1 MKTSMWLKL
10 KILLG
15 YVILLLLLVLT
26 IHIFRK
32 EQTRRNSL
40 RQDEHELACIRHL
53 AGETYAGLLGLA
65 TYGETASV
73 WDESDLG
80 LYHTKKDSVCNMLQ
94 TLKRYVKSP
103 EQQSRID
110 SLCLLLERKEL
121 LLDTVMDTFG
131 RLRKTGEIVNSKIP
145 AIVSHIQQ
153 ADVLP
158 AEKKKEEET
167 PKKGFWSFIR
177 PGRKKSAYLQ
187 QKEQLE
193 RQRQS
198 IGKHQGTTS
207 VTSMLHSLDRE
218 VTDMQKAERERLLEQ
233 MDLLYSNNT
242 DLNHRLHRIVR
253 DFEADAG
260 IRLDERYRQF
270 ISTRDRSFHTVSL
283 LAVLISL
290 LTVLLYLIIH
300 RDLNRIN
307 QYQRQL
313 EASNRE
319 NTELLQSRKRMM
331 LTIAHDLR
339 APLATIKGC
348 AELLPGE
355 EKKSRKDEYAENI
368 LHSSDYMIGLVNT
381 LIGFYLL
388 DTGRN
393 KPILSIFRL
402 ETLFSET
409 ARNYGSLAKKKKLRL
424 TTAFSGLDVVV
435 SGDRSQLQQI
445 LNNLL
450 SNAIKFTRQGE
461 IRLQAEYRNKELHF
475 SIQDTGTGMTEEETT
490 RIFTAFERLDNARN
504 VPGFGL
510 GLAIA
515 SRLVS
520 GMQGSLT
527 VKSKPGE
534 GSTFT
539 AFLPLL
545 EADES
550 TQMDE
555 TRIATDYHLDGIN
568 VLVIDD
574 DRMQLNI
581 TKEMFNRNGVR
592 CDCCQTS
599 RELVTRLRSQRY
611 DLLLTDIQ
619 MPETDGYGILELL
632 RASNMENAKTI
643 PVIAVTARVDD
654 DNEYL
659 SGGFSG
665 CIHKPFSMEELINTV
680 AQVIGEKDRKEY
692 APDFSLILSGEDNR
706 EEMLALFIE
715 ESRKDLAALT
725 AALDRQDKEAAASI
739 LHKNL
744 PLWET
749 VRLDFPLSHLRELV
763 TEPATE
769 WTNRQS
775 MEMRDIIRAVE
786 KLIVYAEKYGRK
798 AYENNPDY

>member
-15 YVILLLLLVLT
+15 YVILLLLLILT

-40 RQDEHELACIRHL
+40 RQDEHELACIRRL
-53 AGETYAGLLGLA
+53 AGETYASLLELS
-65 TYGETASV
+65 TYGETVSI
-73 WDESDLG
+73 WEESDLG
-80 LYHTKKDSVCNMLQ
+80 LYRAKKGSVCNTLQ
-94 TLKRYVKSP
+94 ELKRYVNSP
-103 EQQSRID
+103 GQQSRID

-131 RLRKTGEIVNSKIP
+131 RLRKTGEIVNRKIP
-145 AIVSHIQQ
+145 AIVSRIRQ

-158 AEKKKEEET
+158 AEEKKEEET

-198 IGKHQGTTS
+198 GGKRQGTAS
-207 VTSMLHSLDRE
+207 VASMLHSLDRE
-218 VTDMQKAERERLLEQ
+218 VTDMQETERERLLEQ
-233 MDLLYSNNT
+233 MDLLYGNNT
-242 DLNHRLHRIVR
+242 DLNHRLRRIVR

-260 IRLDERYRQF
+260 VRLDERYRQF

-283 LAVLISL
+283 LAVLVSS

-300 RDLNRIN
+300 RDLNRISR
-307 QYQRQL
+307 YQRQL

-435 SGDRSQLQQI
+435 SGDRSRIQQI

-461 IRLQAEYRNKELHF
+461 INLQAEYRNKELHF
-475 SIQDTGTGMTEEETT
+475 SVQDTGTGMTEEEKS
-490 RIFTAFERLDNARN
+490 RIFAAFERLDNARDI
-504 VPGFGL
+504 PGFGL

-515 SRLVS
+515 SRLAA
-520 GMQGSLT
+520 GMQGTLS

-534 GSTFT
+534 GSTFI
-539 AFLPLL
+539 AFLPLP
-545 EADES
+545 EADGSARIE
-550 TQMDE
+550 E
-555 TRIATDYHLDGIN
+555 THAAAGYHLDDIH

-574 DRMQLNI
+574 DRIQLNI
-581 TKEMFNRNGVR
+581 TREMFHRNGIR

-599 RELVTRLRSQRY
+599 RELIARLRSQRY
-611 DLLLTDIQ
+611 DLLLTDMQ

-632 RASNMENAKTI
+632 RSSNMENAKTV
-643 PVIAVTARVDD
+643 PVMAVTARADD
-654 DNEYL
+654 EGGYL

-665 CIHKPFSMEELINTV
+665 CIRKPFSMDELINAV
-680 AQVIGEKDRKEY
+680 AEVVGEKSPREHE
-692 APDFSLILSGEDNR
+692 PDFSLILAGEDNKK
-706 EEMLALFIE
+706 EMLGLFIE

-725 AALDRQDKEAAASI
+725 GALERKDKAATVSV
-739 LHKNL
+739 LHKKL

-749 VRLDFPLSHLRELV
+749 IRLDFPLSRLRELV
-763 TEPATE
+763 TDPATE
-769 WTNRQS
+769 WTDGQF
-775 MEMRDIIRAVE
+775 MEIREIIRAVE
-786 KLIVYAEKYGRK
+786 KLTAYAEKMR
-798 AYENNPDY
+798 EESL

>member
-1 MKTSMWLKL
+1 MWLKL

-15 YVILLLLLVLT
+15 YVILLLLLILT

-40 RQDEHELACIRHL
+40 RQDEHELACIRRL
-53 AGETYAGLLGLA
+53 AGETYAGLLELS
-65 TYGETASV
+65 TYGETVSI
-73 WDESDLG
+73 WEESDLG
-80 LYHTKKDSVCNMLQ
+80 LYRAKKGSVCNTLQ
-94 TLKRYVKSP
+94 ELKRYVNSP
-103 EQQSRID
+103 GQQSRID

-131 RLRKTGEIVNSKIP
+131 RLRKTGEIVNRKIP
-145 AIVSHIQQ
+145 AIVSRIQQ
-153 ADVLP
+153 AGVLP
-158 AEKKKEEET
+158 VEEKKEEET

-198 IGKHQGTTS
+198 DGKHQGTAS
-207 VTSMLHSLDRE
+207 VTSILHSLDRE
-218 VTDMQKAERERLLEQ
+218 VTDMQETERERLLEQ

-242 DLNHRLHRIVR
+242 DLNHRLRQIVR

-260 IRLDERYRQF
+260 VRLDERYRQF

-283 LAVLISL
+283 LAVLVSS

-300 RDLNRIN
+300 RDLNRISR
-307 QYQRQL
+307 YQRQL

-339 APLATIKGC
+339 APLATIKRC

-435 SGDRSQLQQI
+435 SGDRSRIQQI

-461 IRLQAEYRNKELHF
+461 INLQAEYRNKGLHF
-475 SIQDTGTGMTEEETT
+475 SVQDTGTGMTEEEKS
-490 RIFTAFERLDNARN
+490 RIFAAFERLDNARDI
-504 VPGFGL
+504 PGFGL

-515 SRLVS
+515 SRLAA
-520 GMQGSLT
+520 GMQGTLS

-534 GSTFT
+534 GSTFI
-539 AFLPLL
+539 AFLPLP
-545 EADES
+545 EADGSARIE
-550 TQMDE
+550 E
-555 TRIATDYHLDGIN
+555 THAAAGYHLDDIH

-574 DRMQLNI
+574 DRIQLNI
-581 TKEMFNRNGVR
+581 TREMFHRNGIR

-599 RELVTRLRSQRY
+599 RELITRLRLQRY
-611 DLLLTDIQ
+611 DLLLTDMQ

-632 RASNMENAKTI
+632 RSSNMENAKTI
-643 PVIAVTARVDD
+643 PIIAVTARADD
-654 DNEYL
+654 ESGYL

-665 CIHKPFSMEELINTV
+665 CIRKPFSMDELINAV
-680 AQVIGEKDRKEY
+680 AEVVEEKSPREHE
-692 APDFSLILSGEDNR
+692 PDFSLILAGEDNKK
-706 EEMLALFIE
+706 EMLGLFIE
-715 ESRKDLAALT
+715 ESRKDLAVLT
-725 AALDRQDKEAAASI
+725 DTLNQKDKAAAVSV
-739 LHKNL
+739 LHKKL

-749 VRLDFPLSHLRELV
+749 IRLDFPLSRLRELA
-763 TEPATE
+763 TDPAAE
-769 WTNRQS
+769 WTDRQF
-775 MEMRDIIRAVE
+775 MEIREIIRAVE
-786 KLIVYAEKYGRK
+786 KLTAYAEKMR
-798 AYENNPDY
+798 EESL

>member
-1 MKTSMWLKL
+1 MWLKL

-15 YVILLLLLVLT
+15 YVILLLLLVLI

-40 RQDEHELACIRHL
+40 RQDEHELACIRRL
-53 AGETYAGLLGLA
+53 AGETYAGLLELS
-65 TYGETASV
+65 TYGETVSI
-73 WDESDLG
+73 WEESDLG
-80 LYHTKKDSVCNMLQ
+80 LYRAKKGSVCNTLQ
-94 TLKRYVKSP
+94 ELKRYVNSP
-103 EQQSRID
+103 GQQSRID

-131 RLRKTGEIVNSKIP
+131 RLRKTGEIVNRKIP
-145 AIVSHIQQ
+145 AIVSRIRQ
-153 ADVLP
+153 AGVLP
-158 AEKKKEEET
+158 VEEKKEEET

-198 IGKHQGTTS
+198 DGKHQGTAS
-207 VTSMLHSLDRE
+207 VTSILHSLDRE
-218 VTDMQKAERERLLEQ
+218 VTDMQETERERLLEQ

-242 DLNHRLHRIVR
+242 DLNHRLRQIVR

-260 IRLDERYRQF
+260 VRLDERYRQF

-283 LAVLISL
+283 LAVLVSS

-307 QYQRQL
+307 RYQRQL

-381 LIGFYLL
+381 LIEFYLL

-402 ETLFSET
+402 EPLFSET
-409 ARNYGSLAKKKKLRL
+409 VRNYGSLAKKKKLRL

-435 SGDRSQLQQI
+435 SGDRSRIQQI

-461 IRLQAEYRNKELHF
+461 INLQAEYRNKGLHF
-475 SIQDTGTGMTEEETT
+475 YVQDTGTGMTEEEKS
-490 RIFTAFERLDNARN
+490 RIFAAFERLDNARDI
-504 VPGFGL
+504 PGFGL

-515 SRLVS
+515 SRLAV
-520 GMQGSLT
+520 GMQGMLS

-534 GSTFT
+534 GSTFI
-539 AFLPLL
+539 AFLPLP

-550 TQMDE
+550 ARIEE
-555 TRIATDYHLDGIN
+555 THAAAGYHLDDIH

-574 DRMQLNI
+574 DQIQLNI
-581 TKEMFNRNGVR
+581 TREMFHRNGIR

-599 RELVTRLRSQRY
+599 RELITRLRLQRY
-611 DLLLTDIQ
+611 DLLLTDMQ

-632 RASNMENAKTI
+632 RSSNMENAKKV
-643 PVIAVTARVDD
+643 PVIAVTARADD
-654 DNEYL
+654 ESGYL

-665 CIHKPFSMEELINTV
+665 CIRKPFSMDELINAV
-680 AQVIGEKDRKEY
+680 AEVVEEKSPREHE
-692 APDFSLILSGEDNR
+692 PDFSLILAGEDNKK
-706 EEMLALFIE
+706 EMLGLFIE
-715 ESRKDLAALT
+715 ESRKDLVALT
-725 AALDRQDKEAAASI
+725 GILERKDKAAAVSV
-739 LHKNL
+739 LHKKL

-749 VRLDFPLSHLRELV
+749 IRLDFPLSRLRELA
-763 TEPATE
+763 TDPAAE
-769 WTNRQS
+769 WTDRQF
-775 MEMRDIIRAVE
+775 MEIREIIRAVE
-786 KLIVYAEKYGRK
+786 KLTAYAEKMR
-798 AYENNPDY
+798 EESL

>member
-1 MKTSMWLKL
+1 MWLKL

-40 RQDEHELACIRHL
+40 RQDEQELACIRHL
-53 AGETYAGLLGLA
+53 ARETYAGLLGLA

-73 WDESDLG
+73 WDESDFG

-121 LLDTVMDTFG
+121 LLDTVMDTFE
-131 RLRKTGEIVNSKIP
+131 RLRKTGKIVNRRIP
-145 AIVSHIQQ
+145 AIVSRIRQ

-177 PGRKKSAYLQ
+177 PERKKSAYLQ

-193 RQRQS
+193 RRRQS
-198 IGKHQGTTS
+198 GGKHQGTAS
-207 VTSMLHSLDRE
+207 VMSMLYSLDRE
-218 VTDMQKAERERLLEQ
+218 VTDVQEIERERLLEQ
-233 MDLLYSNNT
+233 MDLLYGNNT
-242 DLNHRLHRIVR
+242 DLNHRLRRIVR

-260 IRLDERYRQF
+260 VRLDKRYRQF
-270 ISTRDRSFHTVSL
+270 ISIRDRSFHTVSL
-283 LAVLISL
+283 LALLVSS

-300 RDLNRIN
+300 RDLNRISR
-307 QYQRQL
+307 YQRLL
-313 EASNRE
+313 EVSNRE
-319 NTELLQSRKRMM
+319 NTELLQSRKNMM

-348 AELLPGE
+348 AELLHGE
-355 EKKSRKDEYAENI
+355 EKKSHKDEYAENI

-381 LIGFYLL
+381 LIEFYLL

-393 KPILSIFRL
+393 KPSLSIFRL
-402 ETLFSET
+402 ETLFCET

-435 SGDRSQLQQI
+435 SGDRSRIQQI

-450 SNAIKFTRQGE
+450 SNAIKFTQQGE
-461 IRLQAEYRNKELHF
+461 INLQAEYRNKELHF
-475 SIQDTGTGMTEEETT
+475 SVQDTGTGMTEEEKG
-490 RIFTAFERLDNARN
+490 RIFAAFERLDNARDI
-504 VPGFGL
+504 PGFGL

-515 SRLVS
+515 SRLAS
-520 GMQGSLT
+520 GMQGTLS
-527 VKSKPGE
+527 VRSKPSE
-534 GSTFT
+534 GSTFIV
-539 AFLPLL
+539 FLPLL
-545 EADES
+545 EADGSAQIE
-550 TQMDE
+550 E
-555 TRIATDYHLDGIN
+555 TPAVVDCHLDDIH

-574 DRMQLNI
+574 DRIQLNI
-581 TKEMFNRNGVR
+581 IREMFHRNGIR

-599 RELVTRLRSQRY
+599 RELIARLRSHRY
-611 DLLLTDIQ
+611 DLLLTDMQ

-632 RASNMENAKTI
+632 RSSNIENAKTV
-643 PVIAVTARVDD
+643 PVMAVTARADD
-654 DNEYL
+654 EGGYL
-659 SGGFSG
+659 SGGFSS
-665 CIHKPFSMEELINTV
+665 CIRKPFSMDELISAVTEV
-680 AQVIGEKDRKEY
+680 VGEKSLREHE
-692 APDFSLILSGEDNR
+692 PDFSLILAGEDNKK
-706 EEMLALFIE
+706 EMLGLFIE

-725 AALDRQDKEAAASI
+725 SALDRKDKAAAVSV
-739 LHKNL
+739 LHKKL

-749 VRLDFPLSHLRELV
+749 IRLDFPLSRLRELV
-763 TEPATE
+763 TDPATE
-769 WTNRQS
+769 WTGGQL
-775 MEMRDIIRAVE
+775 MEIREIIRAVE
-786 KLIVYAEKYGRK
+786 KLTAYVEKMRK
-798 AYENNPDY
+798 ESL

>member
-1 MKTSMWLKL
+1 MWLKL

-15 YVILLLLLVLT
+15 YVILLLLLILT

-40 RQDEHELACIRHL
+40 RQDEHELACIRRL
-53 AGETYAGLLGLA
+53 AGETYAGLLELS
-65 TYGETASV
+65 TYGETVSI
-73 WDESDLG
+73 WEERDLG
-80 LYHTKKDSVCNMLQ
+80 LYRAKKGSVCNTLQ
-94 TLKRYVKSP
+94 ELKRYVNSP
-103 EQQSRID
+103 GQQSRID

-131 RLRKTGEIVNSKIP
+131 RLRKTGEIVNRKIP
-145 AIVSHIQQ
+145 AIVSRIQQ
-153 ADVLP
+153 AGVLP
-158 AEKKKEEET
+158 VEEKKEEET

-198 IGKHQGTTS
+198 DGKHQGTAS
-207 VTSMLHSLDRE
+207 VTSILHSLDRE
-218 VTDMQKAERERLLEQ
+218 VTDMQETERERLLEQ

-242 DLNHRLHRIVR
+242 DLNHRLRQIVR

-260 IRLDERYRQF
+260 VRLDERYRQF

-283 LAVLISL
+283 LAVLVSS

-300 RDLNRIN
+300 RDLNRISR
-307 QYQRQL
+307 YQRQL

-339 APLATIKGC
+339 APLATIKRC

-435 SGDRSQLQQI
+435 SGDRSRIQQI

-461 IRLQAEYRNKELHF
+461 INLQAEYRNKGLHF
-475 SIQDTGTGMTEEETT
+475 SVQDTGTGMTEEEKS
-490 RIFTAFERLDNARN
+490 RIFAAFERLDNARDI
-504 VPGFGL
+504 PGFGL

-515 SRLVS
+515 SRLAA
-520 GMQGSLT
+520 GMQGTLS

-534 GSTFT
+534 GSSFI
-539 AFLPLL
+539 AFLPLP
-545 EADES
+545 EADGSARIE
-550 TQMDE
+550 E
-555 TRIATDYHLDGIN
+555 THAAAGYHLDDIH

-574 DRMQLNI
+574 DRIQLNI
-581 TKEMFNRNGVR
+581 TREMFHRNGIR

-599 RELVTRLRSQRY
+599 RELITRLRLQRY
-611 DLLLTDIQ
+611 DLLLTDMQ

-632 RASNMENAKTI
+632 RSSNMENAKTI
-643 PVIAVTARVDD
+643 PIIAVTARADD
-654 DNEYL
+654 ESGYL

-665 CIHKPFSMEELINTV
+665 CIRKPFSMDELINAV
-680 AQVIGEKDRKEY
+680 AEVVEEKSPREHE
-692 APDFSLILSGEDNR
+692 PDFSLILAGEDNKK
-706 EEMLALFIE
+706 EMLGLFIE
-715 ESRKDLAALT
+715 ESRKDLAVLTDALN
-725 AALDRQDKEAAASI
+725 QKDKAAAVSV
-739 LHKNL
+739 LHKKL

-749 VRLDFPLSHLRELV
+749 IRLDFPLSRLRELA
-763 TEPATE
+763 TDPAAE
-769 WTNRQS
+769 WTDRQF
-775 MEMRDIIRAVE
+775 MEIREIIRAVE
-786 KLIVYAEKYGRK
+786 KLTAYAENMR
-798 AYENNPDY
+798 EESL

>member
-1 MKTSMWLKL
+1 MWLKL

-15 YVILLLLLVLT
+15 YVILLLLLILT

-40 RQDEHELACIRHL
+40 RQDEHELACIRRL
-53 AGETYAGLLGLA
+53 AGETYAGLLELS
-65 TYGETASV
+65 TYGETVSI
-73 WDESDLG
+73 WEESDLG
-80 LYHTKKDSVCNMLQ
+80 LYRAKKGSVCNTLQ
-94 TLKRYVKSP
+94 ELKRYVNSP
-103 EQQSRID
+103 GQQSRID

-131 RLRKTGEIVNSKIP
+131 RLRKTGEIVNRKIP
-145 AIVSHIQQ
+145 AIVSRIQQ
-153 ADVLP
+153 AGVLP
-158 AEKKKEEET
+158 VEEKKEEET

-198 IGKHQGTTS
+198 DGKHQGTAS
-207 VTSMLHSLDRE
+207 VTSILHSLDRE
-218 VTDMQKAERERLLEQ
+218 VTDMQETERERLLEQ

-242 DLNHRLHRIVR
+242 DLNHRLRQIVR

-260 IRLDERYRQF
+260 VRLDERYRQF

-283 LAVLISL
+283 LAVLVSS

-300 RDLNRIN
+300 RDLNRISR
-307 QYQRQL
+307 YQRQL

-339 APLATIKGC
+339 APLATIKRC
-348 AELLPGE
+348 AELLLGE

-435 SGDRSQLQQI
+435 SGDRSRIQQI

-461 IRLQAEYRNKELHF
+461 INLQAEYRNKGLHF
-475 SIQDTGTGMTEEETT
+475 SVQDTGTGMTEEEKS
-490 RIFTAFERLDNARN
+490 RIFAAFERLDNARDI
-504 VPGFGL
+504 PGFGL

-515 SRLVS
+515 SRLAA
-520 GMQGSLT
+520 GMQGTLS

-534 GSTFT
+534 GSTFI
-539 AFLPLL
+539 AFLPLP
-545 EADES
+545 EADGSARIE
-550 TQMDE
+550 E
-555 TRIATDYHLDGIN
+555 THAAAGYHLDDIH

-574 DRMQLNI
+574 DRIQLNI
-581 TKEMFNRNGVR
+581 TREMFHRNGIR

-599 RELVTRLRSQRY
+599 RELITRLRLQRY
-611 DLLLTDIQ
+611 DLLLTDMQ

-632 RASNMENAKTI
+632 RSSNMENAKTI
-643 PVIAVTARVDD
+643 PIIAVTARADD
-654 DNEYL
+654 ESGYL

-665 CIHKPFSMEELINTV
+665 CIRKPFSMDELINAV
-680 AQVIGEKDRKEY
+680 AEVVEEKSPREHE
-692 APDFSLILSGEDNR
+692 PDFSLILAGEDNKK
-706 EEMLALFIE
+706 EMLGLFIE
-715 ESRKDLAALT
+715 ESRKDLAVLTDALN
-725 AALDRQDKEAAASI
+725 QKDKAAAVSV
-739 LHKNL
+739 LHKKL

-749 VRLDFPLSHLRELV
+749 IRLDFPLSRLRELA
-763 TEPATE
+763 TDPAAE
-769 WTNRQS
+769 WTDRQF
-775 MEMRDIIRAVE
+775 MEIREIIRAVE
-786 KLIVYAEKYGRK
+786 KLTAYAEKMR
-798 AYENNPDY
+798 EESL

>member
-1 MKTSMWLKL
+1 MWLKL

-15 YVILLLLLVLT
+15 YVILLLLLILT

-40 RQDEHELACIRHL
+40 RQDEHELACIRRL
-53 AGETYAGLLGLA
+53 AGETYAGLLELS
-65 TYGETASV
+65 TYGETVSI
-73 WDESDLG
+73 WEESDLG
-80 LYHTKKDSVCNMLQ
+80 LYRAKKGSVCNTLQ
-94 TLKRYVKSP
+94 ELKRYVNSP
-103 EQQSRID
+103 GQQSRID

-131 RLRKTGEIVNSKIP
+131 RLRKTGEIVNRKIP
-145 AIVSHIQQ
+145 AIVSRIRQSG
-153 ADVLP
+153 VLP
-158 AEKKKEEET
+158 VEEKKEEET

-198 IGKHQGTTS
+198 DGKHQGTAS
-207 VTSMLHSLDRE
+207 VTSILHSLDRE
-218 VTDMQKAERERLLEQ
+218 VTDMQETERERLLEQ

-242 DLNHRLHRIVR
+242 DLNHRLRQIVR
-253 DFEADAG
+253 DFEADVEV
-260 IRLDERYRQF
+260 RLDERYRQF

-283 LAVLISL
+283 LAVLVSS

-300 RDLNRIN
+300 RDLNRISR
-307 QYQRQL
+307 YQRQL

-381 LIGFYLL
+381 LIEFYLL

-402 ETLFSET
+402 ESLFSET

-435 SGDRSQLQQI
+435 SGDRSRIQQI

-461 IRLQAEYRNKELHF
+461 INLQAEYRNKGLHF
-475 SIQDTGTGMTEEETT
+475 SVQDTGTGMTEEEKS
-490 RIFTAFERLDNARN
+490 RIFAAFERLDNARDI
-504 VPGFGL
+504 PGFGL

-515 SRLVS
+515 SRLAA
-520 GMQGSLT
+520 GMQGTLS

-534 GSTFT
+534 GSTFI
-539 AFLPLL
+539 AFLPLP
-545 EADES
+545 EADGSARIE
-550 TQMDE
+550 E
-555 TRIATDYHLDGIN
+555 THAAAGYHLDDIH

-574 DRMQLNI
+574 DRIQLNI
-581 TKEMFNRNGVR
+581 TREMFHRNGIR

-599 RELVTRLRSQRY
+599 RELIARLRSQRY
-611 DLLLTDIQ
+611 DLLLTDMQ

-632 RASNMENAKTI
+632 RSSNMENAKTV
-643 PVIAVTARVDD
+643 PVMAVTARADD
-654 DNEYL
+654 EGGYL

-665 CIHKPFSMEELINTV
+665 CIRKPFSMDELINAV
-680 AQVIGEKDRKEY
+680 AEVVGEKSPREHE
-692 APDFSLILSGEDNR
+692 PDFSLILAGEDNKK
-706 EEMLALFIE
+706 EMLGLFIE

-725 AALDRQDKEAAASI
+725 GALERKDKAATVSV
-739 LHKNL
+739 LHKKL

-749 VRLDFPLSHLRELV
+749 IRLDFPLSRLRELV
-763 TEPATE
+763 TDPATE
-769 WTNRQS
+769 WTDGQF
-775 MEMRDIIRAVE
+775 MEIREIIRAVE
-786 KLIVYAEKYGRK
+786 KLTAYAEKMR
-798 AYENNPDY
+798 EESL

>member
-1 MKTSMWLKL
+1 MWLKL

-15 YVILLLLLVLT
+15 YVILLLLLILT

-40 RQDEHELACIRHL
+40 RQDEHELACIRRL
-53 AGETYAGLLGLA
+53 AGETYAGLLELS
-65 TYGETASV
+65 TYGETVSI
-73 WDESDLG
+73 WEESDLG
-80 LYHTKKDSVCNMLQ
+80 LYRAKKGSVCNTLQ
-94 TLKRYVKSP
+94 ELKRYVNSP
-103 EQQSRID
+103 GQQSRID

-131 RLRKTGEIVNSKIP
+131 RLRKTGEIVNRKIP
-145 AIVSHIQQ
+145 AIVSRIQQ
-153 ADVLP
+153 AGVLP
-158 AEKKKEEET
+158 VEEKKEEET

-198 IGKHQGTTS
+198 DGKHQGTAS
-207 VTSMLHSLDRE
+207 VTSILHSLDRE
-218 VTDMQKAERERLLEQ
+218 VTDMQETERERLLEQ

-242 DLNHRLHRIVR
+242 DLNHRLRQIVR

-260 IRLDERYRQF
+260 VRLDERYRQF

-283 LAVLISL
+283 LAVLVSS

-300 RDLNRIN
+300 RDLNRISR
-307 QYQRQL
+307 YQRQL

-339 APLATIKGC
+339 APLATIKRC

-435 SGDRSQLQQI
+435 SGDRSRIQQI

-461 IRLQAEYRNKELHF
+461 INLQAEYRNKGLHF
-475 SIQDTGTGMTEEETT
+475 SVQDTGTGMTEEEKS
-490 RIFTAFERLDNARN
+490 RIFAAFERLDNARDI
-504 VPGFGL
+504 PGFGL

-515 SRLVS
+515 SRLAA
-520 GMQGSLT
+520 GMQGTLS

-534 GSTFT
+534 GSTFI
-539 AFLPLL
+539 AFLPLP
-545 EADES
+545 EADGSARIE
-550 TQMDE
+550 E
-555 TRIATDYHLDGIN
+555 THAAAGYHLDDIH

-574 DRMQLNI
+574 DRIQLNI
-581 TKEMFNRNGVR
+581 TREMFHRNGIR

-599 RELVTRLRSQRY
+599 RELITRLRLQRY
-611 DLLLTDIQ
+611 DLLLTDMQ

-632 RASNMENAKTI
+632 RSSNMENAKTI
-643 PVIAVTARVDD
+643 PIIAVTARADD
-654 DNEYL
+654 ESGYL

-665 CIHKPFSMEELINTV
+665 CIRKPFSMDELINAV
-680 AQVIGEKDRKEY
+680 AEVVEEKSPREHE
-692 APDFSLILSGEDNR
+692 PDFSLILAGEDNKK
-706 EEMLALFIE
+706 EMLGLFIE
-715 ESRKDLAALT
+715 ESRKDLAVLTDALN
-725 AALDRQDKEAAASI
+725 QKDKAAAVSV
-739 LHKNL
+739 LHKKL

-749 VRLDFPLSHLRELV
+749 IRLDFPLSRLRELA
-763 TEPATE
+763 TDPAAE
-769 WTNRQS
+769 WTDRQF
-775 MEMRDIIRAVE
+775 MEIREIIRAVE
-786 KLIVYAEKYGRK
+786 KLTAYAEKMR
-798 AYENNPDY
+798 EESL

>member
-1 MKTSMWLKL
+1 MTFVRHWLL
-10 KILLG
+10 
-15 YVILLLLLVLT
+15 
-26 IHIFRK
+26 
-32 EQTRRNSL
+32 S
-40 RQDEHELACIRHL
+40 
-53 AGETYAGLLGLA
+53 
-65 TYGETASV
+65 
-73 WDESDLG
+73 
-80 LYHTKKDSVCNMLQ
+80 KDAPNCS
-94 TLKRYVKSP
+94 
-103 EQQSRID
+103 
-110 SLCLLLERKEL
+110 
-121 LLDTVMDTFG
+121 
-131 RLRKTGEIVNSKIP
+131 
-145 AIVSHIQQ
+145 
-153 ADVLP
+153 
-158 AEKKKEEET
+158 
-167 PKKGFWSFIR
+167 
-177 PGRKKSAYLQ
+177 PGRKEEPQ
-187 QKEQLE
+187 G
-193 RQRQS
+193 RVC
-198 IGKHQGTTS
+198 GKYTPFF
-207 VTSMLHSLDRE
+207 
-218 VTDMQKAERERLLEQ
+218 
-233 MDLLYSNNT
+233 
-242 DLNHRLHRIVR
+242 RLHDRAGQYADRILP
-253 DFEADAG
+253 AG
-260 IRLDERYRQF
+260 YRQEQTHPF
-270 ISTRDRSFHTVSL
+270 DFP
-283 LAVLISL
+283 AG
-290 LTVLLYLIIH
+290 
-300 RDLNRIN
+300 DPF
-307 QYQRQL
+307 QRN
-313 EASNRE
+313 SP
-319 NTELLQSRKRMM
+319 ELRFAGQ
-331 LTIAHDLR
+331 
-339 APLATIKGC
+339 
-348 AELLPGE
+348 
-355 EKKSRKDEYAENI
+355 
-368 LHSSDYMIGLVNT
+368 
-381 LIGFYLL
+381 
-388 DTGRN
+388 
-393 KPILSIFRL
+393 
-402 ETLFSET
+402 
-409 ARNYGSLAKKKKLRL
+409 KKKLRL

-475 SIQDTGTGMTEEETT
+475 SVQDTGTGMTEEETT

-725 AALDRQDKEAAASI
+725 AALDRQDKGGRR
-739 LHKNL
+739 LH
-744 PLWET
+744 
-749 VRLDFPLSHLRELV
+749 
-763 TEPATE
+763 PA
-769 WTNRQS
+769 
-775 MEMRDIIRAVE
+775 
-786 KLIVYAEKYGRK
+786 
-798 AYENNPDY
+798 

>member
-1 MKTSMWLKL
+1 MWLKL

-15 YVILLLLLVLT
+15 YVILLLLLILT

-40 RQDEHELACIRHL
+40 RQDEHELACIRRL
-53 AGETYAGLLGLA
+53 AGETYAGLLELS
-65 TYGETASV
+65 TYGETVSI
-73 WDESDLG
+73 WEESDLG
-80 LYHTKKDSVCNMLQ
+80 LYRAKKGSVCNTLQ
-94 TLKRYVKSP
+94 ELKRYVNSP
-103 EQQSRID
+103 GQQSRID

-131 RLRKTGEIVNSKIP
+131 RLRKTGEIVNRKIP
-145 AIVSHIQQ
+145 AIVSRIQQ
-153 ADVLP
+153 AGVLP
-158 AEKKKEEET
+158 VEEKKEEET

-198 IGKHQGTTS
+198 DGKHQGTAS

-260 IRLDERYRQF
+260 VRLDERYRQF

-283 LAVLISL
+283 LAVLVSS

-300 RDLNRIN
+300 RDLNRISR
-307 QYQRQL
+307 YQRQL

-339 APLATIKGC
+339 APLATIKRC

-435 SGDRSQLQQI
+435 SGDRSRIQQI

-461 IRLQAEYRNKELHF
+461 INLQAEYRNKGLHF
-475 SIQDTGTGMTEEETT
+475 SVQDTGTGMTEEEKS
-490 RIFTAFERLDNARN
+490 RIFAAFERLDNARDI
-504 VPGFGL
+504 PGFGL

-515 SRLVS
+515 SRLAA
-520 GMQGSLT
+520 GMQGTLS

-534 GSTFT
+534 GSTFI
-539 AFLPLL
+539 AFLPLP
-545 EADES
+545 EADGSARIE
-550 TQMDE
+550 E
-555 TRIATDYHLDGIN
+555 THAAAGYHLDDIH

-574 DRMQLNI
+574 DRIQLNI
-581 TKEMFNRNGVR
+581 TREMFHRNGIR

-599 RELVTRLRSQRY
+599 RELITRLRLQRY
-611 DLLLTDIQ
+611 DLLLTDMQ

-632 RASNMENAKTI
+632 RSSNMENAKTI
-643 PVIAVTARVDD
+643 PIIAVTARADD
-654 DNEYL
+654 ESGYL

-665 CIHKPFSMEELINTV
+665 CIRKPFSMDELINAV
-680 AQVIGEKDRKEY
+680 AEVVEEKSPREHE
-692 APDFSLILSGEDNR
+692 PDFSLILAGEDNKK
-706 EEMLALFIE
+706 EMLGLFIE
-715 ESRKDLAALT
+715 ESRKDLAVLTDALN
-725 AALDRQDKEAAASI
+725 QKDKAAAVSV
-739 LHKNL
+739 LHKKL

-749 VRLDFPLSHLRELV
+749 IRLDFPLSRLRELA
-763 TEPATE
+763 TDPAAE
-769 WTNRQS
+769 WTDRQF
-775 MEMRDIIRAVE
+775 MEIREIIRAVE
-786 KLIVYAEKYGRK
+786 KLTAYAEKMR
-798 AYENNPDY
+798 EESL

>member
-1 MKTSMWLKL
+1 MWLKL

-40 RQDEHELACIRHL
+40 RQDEQELACIRHL
-53 AGETYAGLLGLA
+53 ARETYAGLLGLA

-73 WDESDLG
+73 WDESDFG

-121 LLDTVMDTFG
+121 LLDTVMDTFE
-131 RLRKTGEIVNSKIP
+131 RLRKTGKIVNRRIP
-145 AIVSHIQQ
+145 AIVSRIRQ

-177 PGRKKSAYLQ
+177 PERKKSAYLQ
-187 QKEQLE
+187 QKEQPE
-193 RQRQS
+193 RRRQS
-198 IGKHQGTTS
+198 GGKHQGTAS
-207 VTSMLHSLDRE
+207 VMSMLYSLDRE
-218 VTDMQKAERERLLEQ
+218 VTDVQEIERERLLEQ
-233 MDLLYSNNT
+233 MDLLYGNNT
-242 DLNHRLHRIVR
+242 DLNHRLRRIVR

-260 IRLDERYRQF
+260 VRLDKRYRQF
-270 ISTRDRSFHTVSL
+270 ISIRDRSFHTVSL
-283 LAVLISL
+283 LALLVSS

-300 RDLNRIN
+300 RDLNRISR
-307 QYQRQL
+307 YQRLL
-313 EASNRE
+313 EVSNRE
-319 NTELLQSRKRMM
+319 NTELLQSRKNMM

-348 AELLPGE
+348 AELLHGE
-355 EKKSRKDEYAENI
+355 EKKSHKDEYAENI

-381 LIGFYLL
+381 LIEFYLL

-393 KPILSIFRL
+393 KPSLSIFRL
-402 ETLFSET
+402 ETLFCET

-435 SGDRSQLQQI
+435 SGDRSRIQQI

-450 SNAIKFTRQGE
+450 SNAIKFTQQGE
-461 IRLQAEYRNKELHF
+461 INLQAEYRNKELHF
-475 SIQDTGTGMTEEETT
+475 SVQDTGTGMTEEEKG
-490 RIFTAFERLDNARN
+490 RIFAAFERLDNARDI
-504 VPGFGL
+504 PGFGL

-515 SRLVS
+515 SRLAS
-520 GMQGSLT
+520 GMQGTLS
-527 VKSKPGE
+527 VRSKPSE
-534 GSTFT
+534 GSTFIV
-539 AFLPLL
+539 FLPLL
-545 EADES
+545 EADGSAQIE
-550 TQMDE
+550 E
-555 TRIATDYHLDGIN
+555 TPAVVDCHLDDIH

-574 DRMQLNI
+574 DRIQLNI
-581 TKEMFNRNGVR
+581 IREMFHRNGIR

-599 RELVTRLRSQRY
+599 RELIARLRSHRY
-611 DLLLTDIQ
+611 DLLLTDMQ

-632 RASNMENAKTI
+632 RSSNIENAKTV
-643 PVIAVTARVDD
+643 PVMAVTARADD
-654 DNEYL
+654 EGGYL
-659 SGGFSG
+659 SGGFSS
-665 CIHKPFSMEELINTV
+665 CIRKPFSMDELISAVTEV
-680 AQVIGEKDRKEY
+680 VGEKSLREHE
-692 APDFSLILSGEDNR
+692 PDFSLILAGEDNKK
-706 EEMLALFIE
+706 EMLGLFIE

-725 AALDRQDKEAAASI
+725 SALDRKDKAAAVSV
-739 LHKNL
+739 LHKKL

-749 VRLDFPLSHLRELV
+749 IRLDFPLSRLRELV
-763 TEPATE
+763 TDPATE
-769 WTNRQS
+769 WTGGQL
-775 MEMRDIIRAVE
+775 MEIREIIRAVE
-786 KLIVYAEKYGRK
+786 KLTAYVEKMRK
-798 AYENNPDY
+798 ESL

>member
-40 RQDEHELACIRHL
+40 RQDEQELACIRHL
-53 AGETYAGLLGLA
+53 ARETYAGLLGLA

-73 WDESDLG
+73 WDESDFG

-121 LLDTVMDTFG
+121 LLDTVMDTFE
-131 RLRKTGEIVNSKIP
+131 RLRKTGKIVNRRIP
-145 AIVSHIQQ
+145 AIVSRIRQ

-177 PGRKKSAYLQ
+177 PERKKSAYLQ

-193 RQRQS
+193 RRRQS
-198 IGKHQGTTS
+198 GGKHQGTAS
-207 VTSMLHSLDRE
+207 VMSMLYSLDRE
-218 VTDMQKAERERLLEQ
+218 VTDVQEIERERLLEQ
-233 MDLLYSNNT
+233 MDLLYGNNT
-242 DLNHRLHRIVR
+242 DLNHRLRRIVR

-260 IRLDERYRQF
+260 VRLDKRYRQF
-270 ISTRDRSFHTVSL
+270 ISIRDRSFHTVSL
-283 LAVLISL
+283 LALLVSS

-300 RDLNRIN
+300 RDLNRISR
-307 QYQRQL
+307 YQRLL
-313 EASNRE
+313 EVSNRE
-319 NTELLQSRKRMM
+319 NTELLQSRKNMM

-348 AELLPGE
+348 AELLHGE
-355 EKKSRKDEYAENI
+355 EKKSHKDEYAENI

-381 LIGFYLL
+381 LIEFYLL

-393 KPILSIFRL
+393 KPSLSIFRL
-402 ETLFSET
+402 ETLFCET

-435 SGDRSQLQQI
+435 SGDRSRIQQI

-450 SNAIKFTRQGE
+450 SNAIKFTQQGE
-461 IRLQAEYRNKELHF
+461 INLQAEYRNKELHF
-475 SIQDTGTGMTEEETT
+475 SVQDTGTGMTEEEKG
-490 RIFTAFERLDNARN
+490 RIFAAFERLDNARDI
-504 VPGFGL
+504 PGFGL

-515 SRLVS
+515 SRLAS
-520 GMQGSLT
+520 GMQGTLS
-527 VKSKPGE
+527 VRSKPSE
-534 GSTFT
+534 GSTFIV
-539 AFLPLL
+539 FLPLL
-545 EADES
+545 EADGSAQIE
-550 TQMDE
+550 E
-555 TRIATDYHLDGIN
+555 TPAVVDCHLDDIH

-574 DRMQLNI
+574 DRIQLNI
-581 TKEMFNRNGVR
+581 IREMFHRNGIR

-599 RELVTRLRSQRY
+599 RELIARLRSHRY
-611 DLLLTDIQ
+611 DLLLTDMQ

-632 RASNMENAKTI
+632 RSSNIENAKTV
-643 PVIAVTARVDD
+643 PVMAVTARADD
-654 DNEYL
+654 EGGYL
-659 SGGFSG
+659 SGGFSS
-665 CIHKPFSMEELINTV
+665 CIRKPFSMDELISAVTEV
-680 AQVIGEKDRKEY
+680 VGEKSLREHE
-692 APDFSLILSGEDNR
+692 PDFSLILAGEDNKK
-706 EEMLALFIE
+706 EMLGLFIE

-725 AALDRQDKEAAASI
+725 SALDRKDKAAAVSV
-739 LHKNL
+739 LHKKL

-749 VRLDFPLSHLRELV
+749 IRLDFPLSRLRELV
-763 TEPATE
+763 TDPATE
-769 WTNRQS
+769 WTGGQL
-775 MEMRDIIRAVE
+775 MEIREIIRAVE
-786 KLIVYAEKYGRK
+786 KLTAYVEKMRK
-798 AYENNPDY
+798 ESL

>member
-1 MKTSMWLKL
+1 MWLKL

-15 YVILLLLLVLT
+15 YVILLLLLILT

-40 RQDEHELACIRHL
+40 RQDEHELACIRRL
-53 AGETYAGLLGLA
+53 AGETYAGLLELS
-65 TYGETASV
+65 TYGETVSI
-73 WDESDLG
+73 WEESDLG
-80 LYHTKKDSVCNMLQ
+80 LYRAKKGSVCNTLQ
-94 TLKRYVKSP
+94 ELKRYVNSP
-103 EQQSRID
+103 GQQSRID

-131 RLRKTGEIVNSKIP
+131 RLRKTGEIVNRKIP
-145 AIVSHIQQ
+145 AIVSRIQQ
-153 ADVLP
+153 AGVLP
-158 AEKKKEEET
+158 VEEKKEEEET

-198 IGKHQGTTS
+198 DGKHQGTAS
-207 VTSMLHSLDRE
+207 VTSILHSLDRE
-218 VTDMQKAERERLLEQ
+218 VTDMQETERERLLEQ

-242 DLNHRLHRIVR
+242 DLNHRLRQIVR

-260 IRLDERYRQF
+260 VRLDERYRQF

-283 LAVLISL
+283 LAVLVSS

-300 RDLNRIN
+300 RDLNRISR
-307 QYQRQL
+307 YQRQL

-339 APLATIKGC
+339 APLATIKRC

-435 SGDRSQLQQI
+435 SGDRSRIQQI

-461 IRLQAEYRNKELHF
+461 INLQAEYRNKGLHF
-475 SIQDTGTGMTEEETT
+475 SVQDTGTGMTEEEKS
-490 RIFTAFERLDNARN
+490 RIFAAFERLDNARDI
-504 VPGFGL
+504 PGFGL

-515 SRLVS
+515 SRLAA
-520 GMQGSLT
+520 GMQGTLS

-534 GSTFT
+534 GSTFI
-539 AFLPLL
+539 AFLPLP
-545 EADES
+545 EADGSARIE
-550 TQMDE
+550 E
-555 TRIATDYHLDGIN
+555 THAATSYHLDDIH

-574 DRMQLNI
+574 DRIQLNI
-581 TKEMFNRNGVR
+581 TREMFHRNGIR

-599 RELVTRLRSQRY
+599 RELITRLRLQRY
-611 DLLLTDIQ
+611 DLLLTDMQ

-632 RASNMENAKTI
+632 RSSNMENAKTI
-643 PVIAVTARVDD
+643 PVIAVTARADD
-654 DNEYL
+654 ESGYL

-665 CIHKPFSMEELINTV
+665 CIRKPFSMDELINAV
-680 AQVIGEKDRKEY
+680 AEVVEEKSPREHE
-692 APDFSLILSGEDNR
+692 PDFSLILAGEDNKK
-706 EEMLALFIE
+706 EMLGLFIE
-715 ESRKDLAALT
+715 ESRKDLAVLTDALN
-725 AALDRQDKEAAASI
+725 QKDKAAAVSV
-739 LHKNL
+739 LHKKL

-749 VRLDFPLSHLRELV
+749 IRLDFPLSRLRELA
-763 TEPATE
+763 TDPAAE
-769 WTNRQS
+769 WTDRQF
-775 MEMRDIIRAVE
+775 MEIREIIRAVK
-786 KLIVYAEKYGRK
+786 KLTAYAEKMR
-798 AYENNPDY
+798 EESL

>member
-1 MKTSMWLKL
+1 MWLKL

-65 TYGETASV
+65 TYGETVSV

-121 LLDTVMDTFG
+121 LLDTVMDTFE
-131 RLRKTGEIVNSKIP
+131 RLRKTGKIVNRRIP
-145 AIVSHIQQ
+145 AIVSRIRQ

-177 PGRKKSAYLQ
+177 PERKKSAYLQ

-193 RQRQS
+193 RRRQS
-198 IGKHQGTTS
+198 GGKHQGTAS
-207 VTSMLHSLDRE
+207 VMSMLYSLDRE
-218 VTDMQKAERERLLEQ
+218 VTDVQEIERERLLEQ
-233 MDLLYSNNT
+233 MDLLYGNNT
-242 DLNHRLHRIVR
+242 DLNHRLRRIVR

-260 IRLDERYRQF
+260 VRLDKRYRQF
-270 ISTRDRSFHTVSL
+270 ISIRDRSFHTVSL
-283 LAVLISL
+283 LALLVSS

-300 RDLNRIN
+300 RDLNRISR
-307 QYQRQL
+307 YQRLL
-313 EASNRE
+313 EVSNRE
-319 NTELLQSRKRMM
+319 NTELLQSRKNMM

-348 AELLPGE
+348 AELLHGE
-355 EKKSRKDEYAENI
+355 EKKSHKDEYAENI

-381 LIGFYLL
+381 LIEFYLL

-393 KPILSIFRL
+393 KPSLSIFRL
-402 ETLFSET
+402 ETLFCET

-435 SGDRSQLQQI
+435 SGDRSRIQQI

-450 SNAIKFTRQGE
+450 SNAIKFTQQGE
-461 IRLQAEYRNKELHF
+461 INLQAEYRNKELHF
-475 SIQDTGTGMTEEETT
+475 SVQDTGTGMTEEEKG
-490 RIFTAFERLDNARN
+490 RIFAAFERLDNARDI
-504 VPGFGL
+504 PGFGL

-515 SRLVS
+515 SRLAS
-520 GMQGSLT
+520 GMQGTLS
-527 VKSKPGE
+527 VRSKPSE
-534 GSTFT
+534 GSTFIV
-539 AFLPLL
+539 FLPLL
-545 EADES
+545 EADGSAQIE
-550 TQMDE
+550 E
-555 TRIATDYHLDGIN
+555 TPAVVDCHLDDIH

-574 DRMQLNI
+574 DRIQLNI
-581 TKEMFNRNGVR
+581 IREMFHRNGIR

-599 RELVTRLRSQRY
+599 RELIARLRSHRY
-611 DLLLTDIQ
+611 DLLLTDMQ

-632 RASNMENAKTI
+632 RSSNIENAKTV
-643 PVIAVTARVDD
+643 PVMAVTARADD
-654 DNEYL
+654 EGGYL
-659 SGGFSG
+659 SGGFSS
-665 CIHKPFSMEELINTV
+665 CIRKPFSMDELISAVTEV
-680 AQVIGEKDRKEY
+680 VGEKSLREHE
-692 APDFSLILSGEDNR
+692 PDFSLILAGEDNKK
-706 EEMLALFIE
+706 EMLGLFIE

-725 AALDRQDKEAAASI
+725 SALDRKDKAAAVSV
-739 LHKNL
+739 LHKKL

-749 VRLDFPLSHLRELV
+749 IRLDFPLSRLRELV
-763 TEPATE
+763 TDPATE
-769 WTNRQS
+769 WTGGQL
-775 MEMRDIIRAVE
+775 MEIREIIRAVE
-786 KLIVYAEKYGRK
+786 KLTAYVEKMRK
-798 AYENNPDY
+798 ESL

>member
-40 RQDEHELACIRHL
+40 RQDEHELACIRRL
-53 AGETYAGLLGLA
+53 AGETYAGLLELS
-65 TYGETASV
+65 TYGETVSI
-73 WDESDLG
+73 WEESDLG
-80 LYHTKKDSVCNMLQ
+80 LYRAKKGSVCNTLQ
-94 TLKRYVKSP
+94 ELKRYVNSP
-103 EQQSRID
+103 GQQSRID

-131 RLRKTGEIVNSKIP
+131 RLRKTGEIVNRKIP
-145 AIVSHIQQ
+145 AIVSRIQQ
-153 ADVLP
+153 AGVLP
-158 AEKKKEEET
+158 VEEKKEEET

-198 IGKHQGTTS
+198 DGKHQGTAS
-207 VTSMLHSLDRE
+207 VTSILHSLDRE
-218 VTDMQKAERERLLEQ
+218 VTDMQETERERLLEQ

-242 DLNHRLHRIVR
+242 DLNHRLRQIVR

-260 IRLDERYRQF
+260 VRLDERYRQF

-283 LAVLISL
+283 LAVLVSS

-300 RDLNRIN
+300 RDLNRISR
-307 QYQRQL
+307 YQRQL

-339 APLATIKGC
+339 APLATIKRC

-435 SGDRSQLQQI
+435 SGDRSRIQQI

-461 IRLQAEYRNKELHF
+461 INLQAEYRNKGLHF
-475 SIQDTGTGMTEEETT
+475 SVQDTGTGMTEEEKS
-490 RIFTAFERLDNARN
+490 RIFAAFERLDNARDI
-504 VPGFGL
+504 PGFGL

-515 SRLVS
+515 SRLAA
-520 GMQGSLT
+520 GMQGTLS

-534 GSTFT
+534 GSTFI
-539 AFLPLL
+539 AFLPLP
-545 EADES
+545 EADGSARIE
-550 TQMDE
+550 E
-555 TRIATDYHLDGIN
+555 THAAAGYHLDDIH

-574 DRMQLNI
+574 DRIQLNI
-581 TKEMFNRNGVR
+581 TREMFHRNGIR

-599 RELVTRLRSQRY
+599 RELITRLRLQRY
-611 DLLLTDIQ
+611 DLLLTDMQ

-632 RASNMENAKTI
+632 RSSNMENAKTI
-643 PVIAVTARVDD
+643 PIIAVTARADD
-654 DNEYL
+654 ESGYL

-665 CIHKPFSMEELINTV
+665 CIRKPFSMDELINAV
-680 AQVIGEKDRKEY
+680 AEVVEEKSPREHE
-692 APDFSLILSGEDNR
+692 PDFSLILAGEDNKK
-706 EEMLALFIE
+706 EMLGLFIE
-715 ESRKDLAALT
+715 ESRKDLAVLTDALN
-725 AALDRQDKEAAASI
+725 QKDKAAAVSV
-739 LHKNL
+739 LHKKL

-749 VRLDFPLSHLRELV
+749 IRLDFPLSRLRELA
-763 TEPATE
+763 TDPAAE
-769 WTNRQS
+769 WTDRQF
-775 MEMRDIIRAVE
+775 MEIREIIRAVE
-786 KLIVYAEKYGRK
+786 KLTAYAEKMR
-798 AYENNPDY
+798 EESL

>member
-1 MKTSMWLKL
+1 MWLKL

-121 LLDTVMDTFG
+121 LLDTVMDTFE
-131 RLRKTGEIVNSKIP
+131 RLRKTGKIVNRRIP
-145 AIVSHIQQ
+145 AIVSRIRQ

-177 PGRKKSAYLQ
+177 PERKKSAYLQ

-193 RQRQS
+193 RRRQS
-198 IGKHQGTTS
+198 GGKHQGTAS
-207 VTSMLHSLDRE
+207 VMSMLYSLDRE
-218 VTDMQKAERERLLEQ
+218 VTDVQEIERERLLEQ
-233 MDLLYSNNT
+233 MDLLYGNNT
-242 DLNHRLHRIVR
+242 DLNHRLRRIVR

-260 IRLDERYRQF
+260 VRLDKRYRQF
-270 ISTRDRSFHTVSL
+270 ISIRDRSFHTVSL
-283 LAVLISL
+283 LALLVSS

-300 RDLNRIN
+300 RDLNRISR
-307 QYQRQL
+307 YQRLL
-313 EASNRE
+313 EVSNRE
-319 NTELLQSRKRMM
+319 NTELLQSRKNMM

-348 AELLPGE
+348 AELLHGE
-355 EKKSRKDEYAENI
+355 EKKSHKDEYAENI

-381 LIGFYLL
+381 LIEFYLL

-393 KPILSIFRL
+393 KPSLSIFRL
-402 ETLFSET
+402 ETLFCET

-435 SGDRSQLQQI
+435 SGDRSRIQQI

-450 SNAIKFTRQGE
+450 SNAIKFTQQGE
-461 IRLQAEYRNKELHF
+461 INLQAEYRNKELHF
-475 SIQDTGTGMTEEETT
+475 SVQDTGTGMTEEEKG
-490 RIFTAFERLDNARN
+490 RIFAAFERLDNARDI
-504 VPGFGL
+504 PGFGL

-515 SRLVS
+515 SRLAS
-520 GMQGSLT
+520 GMQGTLS
-527 VKSKPGE
+527 VRSKPSE
-534 GSTFT
+534 GSTFIV
-539 AFLPLL
+539 FLPLL
-545 EADES
+545 EADGSAQIE
-550 TQMDE
+550 E
-555 TRIATDYHLDGIN
+555 TPAVVDCHLDDIH

-574 DRMQLNI
+574 DRIQLNI
-581 TKEMFNRNGVR
+581 IREMFHRNGIR

-599 RELVTRLRSQRY
+599 RELIARLRSHRY
-611 DLLLTDIQ
+611 DLLLTDMQ

-632 RASNMENAKTI
+632 RSSNIENAKTV
-643 PVIAVTARVDD
+643 PVMAVTARADD
-654 DNEYL
+654 EGGYL
-659 SGGFSG
+659 SGGFSS
-665 CIHKPFSMEELINTV
+665 CIRKPFSMDELISAVTEV
-680 AQVIGEKDRKEY
+680 VGEKSLREHE
-692 APDFSLILSGEDNR
+692 PDFSLILAGEDNKK
-706 EEMLALFIE
+706 EMLGLFIE

-725 AALDRQDKEAAASI
+725 SALDRKDKAAAVSV
-739 LHKNL
+739 LHKKL

-749 VRLDFPLSHLRELV
+749 IRLDFPLSRLRELV
-763 TEPATE
+763 TDPATE
-769 WTNRQS
+769 WTGGQL
-775 MEMRDIIRAVE
+775 MEIREIIRAVE
-786 KLIVYAEKYGRK
+786 KLTAYVEKMRK
-798 AYENNPDY
+798 ESL